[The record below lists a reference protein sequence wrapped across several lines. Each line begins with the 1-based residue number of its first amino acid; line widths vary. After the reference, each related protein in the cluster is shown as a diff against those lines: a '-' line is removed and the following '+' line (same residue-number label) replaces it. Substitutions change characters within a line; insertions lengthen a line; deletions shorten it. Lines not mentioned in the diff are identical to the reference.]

1 MLYLIDT
8 LNVFFFADFTPERR
22 ISSALFFIRLSFC
35 DAQNSVGERAP
46 SSPTTRSSH
55 QHILCRIA
63 QQQATM
69 AVPELKAKKVAR
81 AATQAKAA
89 VAAAKQSAS
98 DAAAFT
104 KAISARAAAYEAE
117 YAKVSYLA

>member
-22 ISSALFFIRLSFC
+22 ISNEFFFIRLSFC
-35 DAQNSVGERAP
+35 DAQNCVGKAP